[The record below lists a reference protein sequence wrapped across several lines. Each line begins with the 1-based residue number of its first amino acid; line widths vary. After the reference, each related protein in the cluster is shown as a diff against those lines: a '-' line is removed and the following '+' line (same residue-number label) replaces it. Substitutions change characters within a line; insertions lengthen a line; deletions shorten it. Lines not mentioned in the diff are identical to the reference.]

1 MTARISLI
9 PGKTRGHSLRLRA
22 IALALRRP
30 RLQAIIIYMDPLLI
44 DGETLTIEDVHQ
56 VAVDRRRVALHPD
69 AAKKM
74 RRSRSVVEAIVKE
87 GRVVYGVSTGF
98 GKLSDVHISTEE
110 ITQLQHNLVRSHASG
125 IGDPFGEDEVRALML
140 LRANVLAKGLSG
152 VRPVIAE
159 RLCDLLNHHF
169 YPVIPCRGS
178 VGASGDLAP
187 LAHLALVLIG
197 EGEVFSASTRIT
209 GREALDGIGVEALSL
224 QAKEGLA
231 LLNGTQATL
240 AAGLTCWRRAKQLL
254 DMADLAGAMSLE
266 ALKGSPVAFDPR
278 IHQARPHPGQVEVA
292 RRLSFFLRESEI
304 RQSHIDCGRIQDAY
318 SLRCIPQVHGAVRE
332 CLEYVRSV
340 MAVELN
346 SATDNPLVFA
356 GENSGDVLSGGNFH
370 GQSLGLAFDFMTMS
384 LAILANIAE
393 RRIERLL
400 NPEYGDLPPFLADH
414 PGLNSGFMIAQVA
427 AAALASENKVLSHP
441 ASVDSIPTSGNKED
455 HVPMAM
461 GAALKLKQVVANV
474 ERILAIEFLCAA
486 QGIDYLRP
494 LKAGVTVEGAYRHV
508 RSKIAH
514 VSADR
519 VLSTDIEQMIGIMS
533 EGGFMRLSQ
542 DV

>member
-1 MTARISLI
+1 MN
-9 PGKTRGHSLRLRA
+9 
-22 IALALRRP
+22 
-30 RLQAIIIYMDPLLI
+30 PLLI
-44 DGETLTIEDVHQ
+44 DGESLTIENVTE
-56 VAVDRRRVALHPD
+56 VAFDRRRVALNPD

-74 RRSRSVVEAIVKE
+74 ARSRAVVDTIVNE
-87 GRVVYGVSTGF
+87 NRAVYGVSTGF
-98 GKLSDVHISTEE
+98 GKLSDVHIGRDE

-125 IGDPFGEDEVRALML
+125 IGDAFSEEEVRALML

-152 VRPVIAE
+152 ARPVVAE

-187 LAHLALVLIG
+187 LAHLALVIIG

-209 GREALDGIGVEALSL
+209 GLEAHEGVGIRPLDLE
-224 QAKEGLA
+224 AKEGLA

-240 AAGLTCWRRAKQLL
+240 AAGVLCWERAKQLI

-266 ALKGSPVAFDPR
+266 ALKGSPVAYDGR
-278 IHQARPHPGQVEVA
+278 IQQARPHRGQIEVA
-292 RRLSFFLRESEI
+292 RRLTSFLRESEI

-318 SLRCIPQVHGAVRE
+318 SLRCMPQVHGPVRE
-332 CLEYVRSV
+332 CLKYVREV
-340 MAVELN
+340 VAVELN

-356 GENSGDVLSGGNFH
+356 DFADGGTSGDVLSGGNFH
-370 GQSLGLAFDFMTMS
+370 GQSLGLAFDFMTIS
-384 LAILANIAE
+384 LATLANICE

-400 NPEYGDLPPFLADH
+400 DPEYGDLPPFLADQ

-461 GAALKLKQVVANV
+461 GAALKLKQVVANL
-474 ERILAIEFLCAA
+474 ERIIAIEFLCAA

-494 LKAGVTVEGAYRHV
+494 LKAGVVVEAAYQFIRRRITHV
-508 RSKIAH
+508 A
-514 VSADR
+514 VDR
-519 VLSTDIEQMIGIMS
+519 ALSRDIEQMIGIMK
-533 EGGFMRLSQ
+533 EPEFVGLAQ
-542 DV
+542 

>member
-1 MTARISLI
+1 MNS
-9 PGKTRGHSLRLRA
+9 
-22 IALALRRP
+22 
-30 RLQAIIIYMDPLLI
+30 LLI
-44 DGETLTIEDVHQ
+44 DGESLTLENVHE
-56 VAVDRRRVALHPD
+56 VASDRRQVTLQPD

-74 RRSRSVVEAIVKE
+74 SRSRAVIDAIVNE
-87 GRVVYGVSTGF
+87 DRIVYGVSTGF
-98 GKLSDVHISTEE
+98 RKLSDVHIGHDQLTP
-110 ITQLQHNLVRSHASG
+110 LQHNLVRSHAAG
-125 IGDPFGEDEVRALML
+125 VGDPFSEEEVRALVL

-152 VRPVIAE
+152 ARPVVAE
-159 RLCDLLNHHF
+159 RLCDLLNHHV

-197 EGEVFSASTRIT
+197 EGEVFSASGTARIS
-209 GREALDGIGVEALSL
+209 GREALEGIGVPPLQL

-240 AAGLTCWRRAKQLL
+240 ACGAVCWRRARQLL
-254 DMADLAGAMSLE
+254 DLADLAGAMSLE
-266 ALKGSPVAFDPR
+266 ALKGTPQAFDR
-278 IHQARPHPGQVEVA
+278 RVHQARPHRGQIEVA
-292 RRLSFFLRESEI
+292 ERLSRFLRESEI

-318 SLRCIPQVHGAVRE
+318 SLRCIPQVHGPVRE
-332 CLEYVRSV
+332 CLEYVKNV
-340 MAVELN
+340 AAVELN
-346 SATDNPLVFA
+346 GATDNPLVFA
-356 GENSGDVLSGGNFH
+356 NGSNSGDVLSGGNFH

-384 LAILANIAE
+384 LATLANISE

-400 NPEYGDLPPFLADH
+400 NPEYGDLPPFLADQ

-461 GAALKLKQVVANV
+461 GAVLKLKQVVANL

-494 LKAGVTVEGAYRHV
+494 LKAGATVEATYQYV
-508 RSKIAH
+508 RGRITH
-514 VSADR
+514 VSVDR
-519 VLSTDIEQMIGIMS
+519 VLSKDIEQMIGIMN
-533 EGGFMRLSQ
+533 EPDFIWLAQ
-542 DV
+542 DD

>member
-1 MTARISLI
+1 
-9 PGKTRGHSLRLRA
+9 
-22 IALALRRP
+22 
-30 RLQAIIIYMDPLLI
+30 
-44 DGETLTIEDVHQ
+44 
-56 VAVDRRRVALHPD
+56 
-69 AAKKM
+69 
-74 RRSRSVVEAIVKE
+74 
-87 GRVVYGVSTGF
+87 
-98 GKLSDVHISTEE
+98 
-110 ITQLQHNLVRSHASG
+110 
-125 IGDPFGEDEVRALML
+125 ML

-152 VRPVIAE
+152 ARPVVAE

-197 EGEVFSASTRIT
+197 EGEVFGASTRLT
-209 GREALDGIGVEALSL
+209 GREALEGIGVPPLDL

-240 AAGLTCWRRAKQLL
+240 ATGLISWRRSKQLL

-278 IHQARPHPGQVEVA
+278 IHKARPHPGQLQTAE
-292 RRLSFFLRESEI
+292 RLTRFLADSDIRES
-304 RQSHIDCGRIQDAY
+304 HLDCARIQDAY
-318 SLRCIPQVHGAVRE
+318 SLRCIPQVHGPVRE
-332 CLEYVRSV
+332 CLEYVRDV
-340 MAVELN
+340 AAVEVN

-356 GENSGDVLSGGNFH
+356 DAGEVLSGGNFH
-370 GQSLGLAFDFMTMS
+370 GQSLGLAFDFLTMS
-384 LAILANIAE
+384 LSVLANICE

-400 NPEYGDLPPFLADH
+400 NPEYGDLPAFLADQ

-427 AAALASENKVLSHP
+427 AAALSSENKVLSHP

-461 GAALKLKQVVANV
+461 GAALKLKQVVTNV

-494 LKAGVTVEGAYRHV
+494 LKAGVSVEAAYQYIRQKISHV
-508 RSKIAH
+508 E
-514 VSADR
+514 VDR
-519 VLSTDIEQMIGIMS
+519 VLSKDIEQMIEIMS
-533 EGGFMRLSQ
+533 ESDFVALSK
-542 DV
+542 

>member
-1 MTARISLI
+1 ME
-9 PGKTRGHSLRLRA
+9 
-22 IALALRRP
+22 
-30 RLQAIIIYMDPLLI
+30 PLLI
-44 DGETLTIEDVHQ
+44 DGETLTIENVHR
-56 VAVDRRRVALHPD
+56 VAFDHTRVALHPN
-69 AAKKM
+69 AREKM
-74 RRSRSVVEAIVKE
+74 LRSRSVIENIVKE
-87 GRVVYGVSTGF
+87 DRAVYGVSTGF
-98 GKLSDVHISTEE
+98 GKLSDVHIGQDQ
-110 ITQLQHNLVRSHASG
+110 IAALQHNLVRSHAAG
-125 IGDPFGEDEVRALML
+125 VGDPFTEEEVRALML

-152 VRPVIAE
+152 ARPVVAE
-159 RLCDLLNHHF
+159 RLCDLLNHRV

-197 EGEVFSASTRIT
+197 EGEVFSESTRIT
-209 GREALDGIGVEALSL
+209 GREALEAIGAAALDL

-240 AAGLTCWRRAKQLL
+240 ATGLISWRRAKQLI

-266 ALKGSPVAFDPR
+266 ALKGSPAAFDAR
-278 IHQARPHPGQVEVA
+278 IHQARPHRGQIAVA
-292 RRLSFFLRESEI
+292 ARLTRFLRESEI
-304 RQSHIDCGRIQDAY
+304 RQSHLDCGRVQDAY
-318 SLRCIPQVHGAVRE
+318 SLRCMPQVHGPVRE
-332 CLEYVRSV
+332 CLDYVRSV
-340 MAVELN
+340 GAVEIN

-356 GENSGDVLSGGNFH
+356 DTGEVLSGGNFH
-370 GQSLGLAFDFMTMS
+370 GQSVGLAFDF
-384 LAILANIAE
+384 LAISLSVLANISE

-400 NPEYGDLPPFLADH
+400 NPEYGDLPAFLADQ

-427 AAALASENKVLSHP
+427 AAALSSENKVLSHP

-461 GAALKLKQVVANV
+461 GAALKLKQIVANV

-494 LKAGVTVEGAYRHV
+494 LKAGATVEEAYQYIR
-508 RSKIAH
+508 RQISH

-519 VLSTDIEQMIGIMS
+519 VLSVDIEKMMQIMK
-533 EGGFMRLSQ
+533 EDAFMKLAA
-542 DV
+542 

>member
-1 MTARISLI
+1 
-9 PGKTRGHSLRLRA
+9 
-22 IALALRRP
+22 
-30 RLQAIIIYMDPLLI
+30 MDPLLI
-44 DGETLTIEDVHQ
+44 DGETLTIENVHQ
-56 VAVDRRRVALHPD
+56 VAVDRRRVALDPD

-74 RRSRSVVEAIVKE
+74 TRSRSIVEGIIKE
-87 GRVVYGVSTGF
+87 GRAVYGVSTGF
-98 GKLSDVHISTEE
+98 GKLSDVQIGPEE

-125 IGDPFGEDEVRALML
+125 IGDPFSEDEVRALML

-152 VRPVIAE
+152 VRPVIAQ

-209 GREALDGIGVEALSL
+209 GREALEGIGVEALLL

-240 AAGLTCWRRAKQLL
+240 AAGVTCWRRAKQLL
-254 DMADLAGAMSLE
+254 DMADLAGGMSLE

-278 IHQARPHPGQVEVA
+278 IHQARPHSGQIEVA

-304 RQSHIDCGRIQDAY
+304 RQSHIDCSRIQDAY

-332 CLEYVRSV
+332 CLEYVRNV

-356 GENSGDVLSGGNFH
+356 NSDNSGEVLSGGNFH

-384 LAILANIAE
+384 LATLANIAE

-461 GAALKLKQVVANV
+461 GAALKLKQVVANL

-494 LKAGVTVEGAYRHV
+494 LKAGMTVEAAYRHI

-533 EGGFMRLSQ
+533 EGEFVRLSQ

>member
-1 MTARISLI
+1 
-9 PGKTRGHSLRLRA
+9 
-22 IALALRRP
+22 
-30 RLQAIIIYMDPLLI
+30 MDPLLI
-44 DGETLTIEDVHQ
+44 DGESLRIEDIYQ
-56 VAVDRRRVALHPD
+56 VAYQRRRVALHSD
-69 AAKKM
+69 AARKM
-74 RRSRSVVEAIVKE
+74 SRSRGVIEAIINDD
-87 GRVVYGVSTGF
+87 RVVYGVSTGF
-98 GKLSDVHISTEE
+98 GKLSDVHVGRDH
-110 ITQLQHNLVRSHASG
+110 ITPLQHNLVRSHAAG
-125 IGDPFGEDEVRALML
+125 LGEPFSEEEARALML

-152 VRPVIAE
+152 ARPVVVE
-159 RLCDLLNHHF
+159 RLCDLLNHHV

-197 EGEVFSASTRIT
+197 EGEVFSASTTIT
-209 GREALDGIGVEALSL
+209 GREAFEGIGVLPLELY
-224 QAKEGLA
+224 AKEGLA

-240 AAGLTCWRRAKQLL
+240 ASGLISWRRAKRFV

-266 ALKGSPVAFDPR
+266 ALKGSPVAFDAR
-278 IHQARPHPGQVEVA
+278 IHQARPHPGQLQVA
-292 RRLSFFLRESEI
+292 ERLTRFLRDSDI

-318 SLRCIPQVHGAVRE
+318 SLRCIPQVHGPVRE
-332 CLEYVRSV
+332 CLDYVRSV
-340 MAVELN
+340 AAVEIN

-356 GENSGDVLSGGNFH
+356 EGAEVLSGGNFH
-370 GQSLGLAFDFMTMS
+370 GQSLGLAFDFLTMS
-384 LAILANIAE
+384 LSVLANISE

-400 NPEYGDLPPFLADH
+400 NPEYGDLPAFLADN

-427 AAALASENKVLSHP
+427 AAALSSENKVLSHP

-494 LKAGVTVEGAYRHV
+494 LKAGATVEAAYQHIR
-508 RSKIAH
+508 RQISH
-514 VSADR
+514 VSVDR
-519 VLSTDIEQMIGIMS
+519 VLSTDIERMIGILN
-533 EGGFMRLSQ
+533 EDEFIGFAT
-542 DV
+542 